1 MKYKI
6 IIIGLAL
13 LTLLF
18 PGLSAAA
25 PYHNE
30 EALQK
35 KASEINDLIMC
46 PLCAGQTIAQSSNET
61 SSQMRNLV
69 LKMLRQGES
78 KEKILQYFESR
89 YGERILA
96 KPNKKGFNLILW
108 VLPFGLVSL
117 AAIVIYFLMRR
128 WSARVPVAPGAYLD
142 GDQLDEYKER
152 LEKELKQFDEGL

>member
-18 PGLSAAA
+18 PDLTVAAQ
-25 PYHNE
+25 YHNE

-61 SSQMRNLV
+61 SRQMRDLV
-69 LKMLRQGES
+69 VK
-78 KEKILQYFESR
+78 
-89 YGERILA
+89 
-96 KPNKKGFNLILW
+96 KPF
-108 VLPFGLVSL
+108 VFVAL
-117 AAIVIYFLMRR
+117 AAIVIYFLIRR
-128 WSARVPVAPGAYLD
+128 WSARIQLTPGAHLD
-142 GDQLDEYKER
+142 EDQLSGYKER
-152 LEKELKQFDEGL
+152 LEKELKQFDDGL

>member
-18 PGLSAAA
+18 PDLSVTA

-30 EALQK
+30 EALQQ
-35 KASEINDLIMC
+35 KAREIYGLIMC

-61 SSQMRNLV
+61 SGQMRDLV
-69 LKMLRQGES
+69 LKKLRQGET
-78 KEKILQYFESR
+78 EEEILQYFESR
-89 YGERILA
+89 YGERIMA
-96 KPNKKGFNLILW
+96 KPDKKGFNLILW
-108 VLPFGLVSL
+108 FFPFVFIVL
-117 AAIVIYFLMRR
+117 AAIVIYFLIRQ
-128 WSARVPVAPGAYLD
+128 WSTRVQVTPGAFFDEDHLS
-142 GDQLDEYKER
+142 EYKER

>member
-13 LTLLF
+13 FTLLF
-18 PGLSAAA
+18 ADLTVAAQ
-25 PYHNE
+25 YHNE

-61 SSQMRNLV
+61 SRQMRDLV
-69 LKMLRQGES
+69 VKKLRQGES
-78 KEKILQYFESR
+78 KEEILQYFESR

-108 VLPFGLVSL
+108 VLPFAIVALST
-117 AAIVIYFLMRR
+117 IVIYFLIRR
-128 WSARVPVAPGAYLD
+128 WSTKVPATPGAD
-142 GDQLDEYKER
+142 FDEDLLSGYKER
-152 LEKELKQFDEGL
+152 LEKELKQFDDGL